1 MSLAARLDGR
11 RAMVTGGAQGIG
23 LGIVRRLLDAG
34 SKVAVVDRQA
44 EKLKTLGAEL
54 GAGLL
59 PIEADLA
66 SAQGCRDAVQTASAA
81 LNGLDILV
89 NCAAPARDRAMIGR
103 ITDADWTAHEKLVL
117 HAAAALVE
125 AALDDLSA
133 SGHGAVVNVS
143 SVLSGAVAVDQ
154 GGLPYHVTKAG
165 LDQLTR
171 WLAVRCGA
179 MGVRVNAV
187 APGLVDR
194 DIGPKLTENP
204 AHRKVVEAVVPL
216 RRAASAREVADAV
229 VFLASGASSYITG
242 QVLVVD
248 GGLSVNEVFG
258 ASLRAFSAARESE
271 QG

>member
-1 MSLAARLDGR
+1 MNLAAPLDGR
-11 RAMVTGGAQGIG
+11 RAIVTGGAQGVG

-44 EKLKTLGAEL
+44 EKLKALGPEL
-54 GAGLL
+54 GPGLL

-66 SAQGCRDAVQTASAA
+66 SVQGCREAVRTACAA
-81 LNGLDILV
+81 FGGLDILV
-89 NCAAPARDRAMIGR
+89 NNAAPARDRTMIGR
-103 ITDADWTAHEKLVL
+103 ISDADWAAHEKIVL

-125 AALDDLSA
+125 AALGDLSD

-165 LDQLTR
+165 LDQFTR
-171 WLAVRCGA
+171 WLAVRCGPA
-179 MGVRVNAV
+179 GVRVNAV

-194 DIGPKLTENP
+194 DIGPKLTDNP
-204 AHRKVVEAVVPL
+204 THRKVVEAVVPL
-216 RRAASAREVADAV
+216 RRAASAREIADAV
-229 VFLASGASSYITG
+229 VFLASEASSYITG

-258 ASLRAFSAARESE
+258 ASLRAFNAVRESGE
-271 QG
+271 R